1 MSDSATQWTVACQP
15 PLSMGVSRQEYW
27 SGLPFPSPGDLPD
40 PGIEPTSLASPAL
53 AGEFFTNCATW
64 EAQHIYFPP
73 DKWVGKK
80 SCQRISGKVNGVMD
94 GNVSAWNRVRFRN
107 SIHFCWFPHCRL
119 WETKMKASWR
129 QKLTARELPL
139 TSGKK
144 IKKIRGRDF
153 PGGPVAKQGPGVQS
167 LVRELDPT
175 YHS

>member
-1 MSDSATQWTVACQP
+1 
-15 PLSMGVSRQEYW
+15 
-27 SGLPFPSPGDLPD
+27 
-40 PGIEPTSLASPAL
+40 
-53 AGEFFTNCATW
+53 
-64 EAQHIYFPP
+64 
-73 DKWVGKK
+73 
-80 SCQRISGKVNGVMD
+80 
-94 GNVSAWNRVRFRN
+94 
-107 SIHFCWFPHCRL
+107 
-119 WETKMKASWR
+119 MKASWR